1 MKTGEGSDR
10 LPWICVVILY
20 VIVILMSLS
29 TCQVMERR
37 ESDWRRWKEEA
48 EELGY
53 NRGYED
59 GYTEGYS
66 DAESERQAMDS
77 YRRGVLDGW
86 EEGYA
91 AGLED
96 NA

>member
-1 MKTGEGSDR
+1 MKNEKES
-10 LPWICVVILY
+10 VI
-20 VIVILMSLS
+20 IVLVFFCILILLSLS
-29 TCQVMERR
+29 HCETIQRR
-37 ESDWRRWKEEA
+37 ESDWRRWAEEA